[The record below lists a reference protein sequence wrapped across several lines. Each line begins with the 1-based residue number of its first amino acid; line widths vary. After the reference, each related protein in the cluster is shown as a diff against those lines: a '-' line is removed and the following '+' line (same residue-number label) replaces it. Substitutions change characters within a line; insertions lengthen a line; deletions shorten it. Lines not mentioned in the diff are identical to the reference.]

1 MKRLCSRNSLIVIKN
16 HGRKVATR
24 FTDLNFMEENHRNY
38 IYKDSLLISDPVK
51 QLLKKEFKAT
61 LKLDHVHR
69 NLLRFSTVLH
79 DETLS
84 LVDKIP
90 WTLKPT
96 ELIAEIFVFKT
107 NKPLTR
113 QISAWEEKNRG

>member
-61 LKLDHVHR
+61 LKLDYVHR
-69 NLLRFSTVLH
+69 NLQRFSTVLH

-84 LVDKIP
+84 LADKIP
-90 WTLKPT
+90 WTLKPS
-96 ELIAEIFVFKT
+96 ELTAEIFVFQ
-107 NKPLTR
+107 NKQATY
-113 QISAWEEKNRG
+113 

>member
-61 LKLDHVHR
+61 LKLDDVQR
-69 NLLRFSTVLH
+69 NLLRFSTVLY

-90 WTLKPT
+90 QL
-96 ELIAEIFVFKT
+96 VDC
-107 NKPLTR
+107 
-113 QISAWEEKNRG
+113 